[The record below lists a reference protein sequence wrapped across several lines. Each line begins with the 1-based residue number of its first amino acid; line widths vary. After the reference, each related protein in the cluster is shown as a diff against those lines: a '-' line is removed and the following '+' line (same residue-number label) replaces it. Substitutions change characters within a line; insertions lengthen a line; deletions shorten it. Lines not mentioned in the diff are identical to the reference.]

1 MMLESQD
8 LIDKIIKELRT
19 INGEM
24 MIAKSMHN
32 IEDEVEQPKNLEELM
47 KFIVRD
53 AKASNDFVK
62 LMTYNEGKYDA
73 YLKML
78 DLLGFQYNKDE
89 DI

>member
-1 MMLESQD
+1 MLESQD

-19 INGEM
+19 ISGEM

>member
-1 MMLESQD
+1 MLESQD

-32 IEDEVEQPKNLEELM
+32 VEDEEQPKNLEELM

-62 LMTYNEGKYDA
+62 FMTYNEGKYDA

-78 DLLGFQYNKDE
+78 DLLGFKYKDE
-89 DI
+89 D

>member
-1 MMLESQD
+1 MIIDSQE

-19 INGEM
+19 ISGEM

-32 IEDEVEQPKNLEELM
+32 LDDERKPTNIEELM

-53 AKASNDFVK
+53 AKASNEFIK
-62 LMTYNEGKYDA
+62 IMHYNEGKFDA

-78 DLLGFQYNKDE
+78 DLLGFQYKEDE
-89 DI
+89 TE

>member
-1 MMLESQD
+1 MLESQD

>member
-1 MMLESQD
+1 MIIDSQE

-19 INGEM
+19 ISGEM

-32 IEDEVEQPKNLEELM
+32 LDDEKQPQNLEELM

-53 AKASNDFVK
+53 AKASNEFIRV
-62 LMTYNEGKYDA
+62 MTYNEGKYDA

-78 DLLGFQYNKDE
+78 DLLGFEYKEDE
-89 DI
+89 N

>member
-1 MMLESQD
+1 MLESQD

-78 DLLGFQYNKDE
+78 DLLGFKYKDE
-89 DI
+89 D

>member
-1 MMLESQD
+1 MLESHD

-19 INGEM
+19 ISGEM

-32 IEDEVEQPKNLEELM
+32 IDDTAHPTNIEELM

-53 AKASNDFVK
+53 AKASNEFIRV
-62 LMTYNEGKYDA
+62 MTYNEGKYDA

-78 DLLGFQYNKDE
+78 DLLGFQYKDDAE
-89 DI
+89 NQ